1 MKKIAISSLMAIIA
15 SILLSNIALGAT
27 ALDNL
32 QVQINATVN
41 TGNNNQHPAPAPKKD
56 HDEDEN
62 NEHKDNGNH
71 YGEKK
76 KEHKD

>member
-15 SILLSNIALGAT
+15 SILLSNIALAAT

-41 TGNNNQHPAPAPKKD
+41 TGNNNQKPAPAPKKD
-56 HDEDEN
+56 HDNDE

>member
-1 MKKIAISSLMAIIA
+1 MAIIA

-41 TGNNNQHPAPAPKKD
+41 TGNNQQPTPAPKKD
-56 HDEDEN
+56 HDEDEH
-62 NEHKDNGNH
+62 EHKDNGNH